1 MTVPEDHVAAEA
13 QGWPAGLEDGG
24 RGCKPKNAA
33 LAAEDDQKTCSLLTL
48 LREGGPCSPVS

>member
-33 LAAEDDQKTCSLLTL
+33 LAAEDQKTCSLLTL